1 MSSTDTDRDEGP
13 EKTNINVRITESFLE
28 DIDATWQE
36 EGFNSRS
43 EFIRFVLRDAVK
55 HPSFTRETW
64 KGIAAEEHK
73 ERTGEVETYS
83 SEEIKALVGEHDE

>member
-1 MSSTDTDRDEGP
+1 MSSTDTDGDGEP
-13 EKTNINVRITESFLE
+13 QKTNINIRITEGFLE
-28 DIDATWQE
+28 DVDTTWQA

-64 KGIAAEEHK
+64 KNIAAEEHR
-73 ERTGEVETYS
+73 ERTGEAETYS
-83 SEEIKALVGEHDE
+83 SEEIKTLVDDDG

>member
-1 MSSTDTDRDEGP
+1 MSSTDTDEDGEP
-13 EKTNINVRITESFLE
+13 EKTNINIRITEAFLE
-28 DIDATWQE
+28 DVDATWQA

-64 KGIAAEEHK
+64 KEIAAEEYR
-73 ERTGEVETYS
+73 ERTGEAETYS
-83 SEEIKALVGEHDE
+83 SEEVKTLVEDDG